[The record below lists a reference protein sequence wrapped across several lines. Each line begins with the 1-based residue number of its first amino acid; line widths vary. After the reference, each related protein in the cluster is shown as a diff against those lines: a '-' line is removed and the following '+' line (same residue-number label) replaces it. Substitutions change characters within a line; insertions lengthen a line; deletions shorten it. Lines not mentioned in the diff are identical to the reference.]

1 MVFNYII
8 HKKNKNVFMRSYT
21 IRRVAVKLCEVVEYT
36 AARFPVNHRV
46 LSYVRI
52 IIGVHARRVEKIA
65 PKFDK

>member
-1 MVFNYII
+1 
-8 HKKNKNVFMRSYT
+8 MRSYT